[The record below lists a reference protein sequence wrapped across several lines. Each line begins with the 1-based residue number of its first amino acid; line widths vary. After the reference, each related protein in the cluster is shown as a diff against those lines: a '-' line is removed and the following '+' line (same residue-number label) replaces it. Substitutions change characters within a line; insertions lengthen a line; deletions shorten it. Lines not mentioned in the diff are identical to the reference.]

1 MSAPRSVSRT
11 PTDGEVRLITKVA
24 RMYHERGIRQVEI
37 ADTLHLS
44 QTRVSRLLRRATE
57 LGIVRTVVAVT
68 QGVHPDLEEAL
79 ERRYNLAE
87 ALVVDVQGSD
97 HDIVAALGS
106 AAASYLETT
115 LTGGERIGISSWSQT
130 LLAAVDRMQ
139 PLRLS
144 GADSVIQLV
153 GGFGAASAQAEGNRL
168 LSELARLIGARPI
181 FVPAPGLVS
190 TKAVRDSLLD
200 DPAVR
205 AVVAEWE
212 RLTMVLVGIGSL
224 PPSPLLRAS
233 GNAVDPVQQDKL
245 LSAGAVGDVCQR
257 YFDANGILVAG
268 DLDNRVVG
276 ISPDKLRQVGHR
288 VGIAGGQ
295 SKHAAIHAALTG
307 GWVNVLLTDTGTAEF
322 LLGEQFHGTQLG
334 SPAKQSRSPLVRRH
348 CDPPLA
354 YESMAL
360 TADSGLAAQ
369 RLQRRIRL
377 ALE

>member
-1 MSAPRSVSRT
+1 MSAPRSVSR
-11 PTDGEVRLITKVA
+11 PTAGEVRLITKIA

-44 QTRVSRLLRRATE
+44 QARVSRLLRRATE

-68 QGVHPDLEEAL
+68 QDVHPELEEAL

-87 ALVVDVQGSD
+87 ALIVDVQGTD
-97 HDIVAALGS
+97 HDIAAALGS
-106 AAASYLETT
+106 AGASYLETT

-139 PLRLS
+139 PLRLP

-181 FVPAPGLVS
+181 FVPAPGLVR
-190 TKAVRDSLLD
+190 TKAVRDSLLN
-200 DPAVR
+200 DPAVQ

-212 RLTMVLVGIGSL
+212 RLSMVLVGIGSL

-233 GNAVDPVQQDKL
+233 GNAVDPVEQDKL
-245 LSAGAVGDVCQR
+245 LAAGAVGDVCQR
-257 YFDANGILVAG
+257 YFDANGVLVAS

-276 ISPDKLRQVGHR
+276 ISPDKLRQVRHR

-322 LLGEQFHGTQLG
+322 LLGND
-334 SPAKQSRSPLVRRH
+334 SPARNSGTVPSRVAVH
-348 CDPPLA
+348 
-354 YESMAL
+354 
-360 TADSGLAAQ
+360 
-369 RLQRRIRL
+369 
-377 ALE
+377 